1 MIVTKNR
8 PRSVEAAP
16 EPKAARK
23 SSQKKSAAAQAMP
36 TIPAMPAILP
46 AIAPPHGIIM
56 GVLIGFDV
64 AMQAQVEF
72 DGNPAA
78 GALPA
83 LMLAA
88 LGVSDI
94 GKPVALQFERGDL
107 LRPVV
112 IGLLYGSA
120 NPQLPAQEPHVQA
133 RIVTPAATQ
142 TDQPPLQVTQDGTDV
157 TLTAYGR
164 LTLQCGRASLTLD
177 VNGDI
182 ELRGRD
188 VLSRAAGQNRIKGS
202 SISLN

>member
-1 MIVTKNR
+1 MIVTTNR
-8 PRSVEAAP
+8 PRSVAATA

-23 SSQKKSAAAQAMP
+23 VLENKP
-36 TIPAMPAILP
+36 PATPSTTPVPAPL
-46 AIAPPHGIIM
+46 HGIIM
-56 GVLIGFDV
+56 GVLVGFDA

-72 DGNPAA
+72 CGNPAPS
-78 GALPA
+78 ALPA
-83 LMLAA
+83 LVLAS
-88 LGVSDI
+88 LGAGDI
-94 GKPVALQFERGDL
+94 GKAVALQFERGDL
-107 LRPVV
+107 MRPVV
-112 IGLLYGSA
+112 IGLLYSSA
-120 NPQLPAQEPHVQA
+120 NALALPPKPSALQGLAGTPVAHEP
-133 RIVTPAATQ
+133 
-142 TDQPPLQVTQDGTDV
+142 DQPPLQVTQDGADV

>member
-8 PRSVEAAP
+8 PRSVDAVP

-23 SSQKKSAAAQAMP
+23 PSQTKTSAA
-36 TIPAMPAILP
+36 PAVPAALP
-46 AIAPPHGIIM
+46 ALAPPHGIIM
-56 GVLIGFDV
+56 GVLVGFDA

-72 DGNPAA
+72 DGNPAPA
-78 GALPA
+78 ALPA
-83 LMLAA
+83 LTLAPLAA
-88 LGVSDI
+88 SDI
-94 GKPVALQFERGDL
+94 GKPVALQFEHGNL
-107 LRPVV
+107 MRPVV
-112 IGLLYGSA
+112 MGLLYSSA
-120 NPQLPAQEPHVQA
+120 NAEPPGQAAQPQA
-133 RIVTPAATQ
+133 RLATPAAAEA
-142 TDQPPLQVTQDGTDV
+142 DQPPLHVTQDGADV